1 MTITVSELLQIPYF
15 SSTTLV
21 ASEGGSNKRIRTAAL
36 LDYEYSRSYEMKKQV
51 FLKDDLLVSSLM
63 FAQNDPEALEDA
75 LRELIDLGAAA
86 LVYKPVFYD
95 TLPESV
101 LSMAEGN
108 DFPILRADPSLNME
122 DYIYH
127 VIDNLQLIR
136 RQETLSTILDDLIWN
151 RTSRAG
157 LPDAADTLIPN
168 HRSFVY
174 AAYLK
179 PADTGQTLSP
189 MNLYNGTGVLKKVS
203 GAISI
208 CRYEDGIFLLLS
220 DRFSEEQKYANRM
233 EDVLAYLGLSK
244 EELFVGAGEVC
255 ACPDEIDLAVQQA
268 HNANMSARILGQSWL
283 SFKETGVFQILIPH
297 ARSAHMLHF
306 MKKYLAPL
314 LESTEEK
321 HAELLRTA
329 ITFVLSGSDAG
340 ACAERLFCHK
350 NTVRY
355 RMSSLHDLLD
365 PNAGEAT
372 FNERLGIAVKIYLI
386 QQMDGE
392 TAWKA
397 EKG

>member
-15 SSTTLV
+15 SSTRLV
-21 ASEGGSNKRIRTAAL
+21 AGAGGSNKRIRTAAL

-63 FAQNDPEALEDA
+63 FAQNDPEALEKA
-75 LRELIDLGAAA
+75 LRELIDIGAAA

-95 TLPESV
+95 DLPKAV
-101 LSMAEGN
+101 LAMAEEN

-136 RQETLSTILDDLIWN
+136 RLETLSAILGDLIWN

-157 LPDAADTLIPN
+157 LPEAADALIPN
-168 HRSFVY
+168 HRSYIY
-174 AAYLK
+174 AAYLR
-179 PADTGQTLSP
+179 PAGSGETLSP

-203 GAISI
+203 GILSI
-208 CRYEDGIFLLLS
+208 CRYGEGIFLLLS
-220 DRFSEEQKYANRM
+220 DQFSDEDKYANRM

-244 EELFVGAGEVC
+244 EELFIGTGEVC
-255 ACPDEIDLAVQQA
+255 NCPDEIDLAVQQA

-283 SFKETGVFQILIPH
+283 PFKDTGVFQILIPH
-297 ARSAHMLHF
+297 AKSAHMIHF

-314 LESTEEK
+314 LEDPDEK
-321 HAELLRTA
+321 KAELLRTA
-329 ITFVLSGSDAG
+329 VTFVLSGSDVT

-386 QQMDGE
+386 QQMDQEPLMGG
-392 TAWKA
+392 K
-397 EKG
+397 